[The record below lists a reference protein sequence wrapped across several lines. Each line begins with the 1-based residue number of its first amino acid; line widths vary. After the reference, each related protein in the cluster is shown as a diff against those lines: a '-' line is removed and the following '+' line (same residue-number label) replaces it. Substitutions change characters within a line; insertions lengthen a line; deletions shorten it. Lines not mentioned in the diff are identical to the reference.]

1 MSVKTKKIRGFAH
14 LFGFAANAS
23 EEDEDEKEK
32 SKKAKA
38 RRAEEDEKD
47 KEDKKDDSEED
58 DDKNKTRKSK
68 RAKGEDNSDGN
79 DDEDDDKE
87 KSKKAKG
94 RSSSDD
100 DDDADADEGDDD
112 DGDDDED
119 DRDVKK
125 GRRAER
131 DRISRILGSKFAAGK
146 GPLAVSLAI
155 TTGMSSAAAIRVMAS
170 SGLAPVAS
178 QPRRMSLDERMAKV
192 ENQQLGNTDAG
203 GPAANSVVSRA
214 AALYNQV

>member
-14 LFGFAANAS
+14 LFGFSANAS
-23 EEDEDEKEK
+23 EEEEDEKEK
-32 SKKAKA
+32 SKKAKG
-38 RRAEEDEKD
+38 RRVEEDEND
-47 KEDKKDDSEED
+47 EQEDKGKS
-58 DDKNKTRKSK
+58 KKSK
-68 RAKGEDNSDGN
+68 RAEDDDDS
-79 DDEDDDKE
+79 DDEDDKDKE

-94 RSSSDD
+94 RRAEDE

-131 DRISRILGSKFAAGK
+131 NRISRILGSKYAAGK

-155 TTGMSSAAAIRVMAS
+155 TTGMSSAAAICVLAS
-170 SGLAPVAS
+170 SGPMQTS
-178 QPRRMSLDERMAKV
+178 QQSRRLSLDERMSKV
-192 ENQQLGNTDAG
+192 ENHRLGNDDEAPSG
-203 GPAANSVVSRA
+203 NANTVVARA
-214 AALYNQV
+214 AALYNQAKGKK

>member
-1 MSVKTKKIRGFAH
+1 MSMKIRGFGH
-14 LFGFAANAS
+14 LFGRGANAS
-23 EEDEDEKEK
+23 EEDEDEKET
-32 SKKAKA
+32 SKKAKG
-38 RRAEEDEKD
+38 RRAEE
-47 KEDKKDDSEED
+47 EDNDDQ
-58 DDKNKTRKSK
+58 DDKGKSKKSK
-68 RAKGEDNSDGN
+68 RAEDDSDDS
-79 DDEDDDKE
+79 DDEDDKDKE

-94 RSSSDD
+94 RRADD
-100 DDDADADEGDDD
+100 DEDDADADEDEGDEY

-131 DRISRILGSKFAAGK
+131 NRISRILGSKYATGK

-192 ENQQLGNTDAG
+192 ENHQLGNTDAG

-214 AALYNQV
+214 AALYNQVKGKK

>member
-1 MSVKTKKIRGFAH
+1 MSMKIRGFGH
-14 LFGFAANAS
+14 LFGRGANAS
-23 EEDEDEKEK
+23 EEDEDEDEKEK
-32 SKKAKA
+32 SKKAKG
-38 RRAEEDEKD
+38 RRAEEDD
-47 KEDKKDDSEED
+47 NDNDDQ
-58 DDKNKTRKSK
+58 DDKGKSKKSK
-68 RAKGEDNSDGN
+68 RAEDDSNDS
-79 DDEDDDKE
+79 DDEDDKDKE

-94 RSSSDD
+94 RRADD
-100 DDDADADEGDDD
+100 EDDADADEDEGDED

-131 DRISRILGSKFAAGK
+131 NRISRILGSKYATGK

-192 ENQQLGNTDAG
+192 ENHQLGNTDAG

-214 AALYNQV
+214 AALYNQVKGKK

>member
-1 MSVKTKKIRGFAH
+1 MSMKIRGFGH
-14 LFGFAANAS
+14 LFGRGANAS
-23 EEDEDEKEK
+23 EEDEDEKET
-32 SKKAKA
+32 SKKAKG
-38 RRAEEDEKD
+38 RRAEE
-47 KEDKKDDSEED
+47 EDNDDQ
-58 DDKNKTRKSK
+58 DDKGKSKKSK
-68 RAKGEDNSDGN
+68 RAEDDSDDS
-79 DDEDDDKE
+79 DDEDDKDKE

-94 RSSSDD
+94 RRADD
-100 DDDADADEGDDD
+100 EDDADADEDEGDEY

-131 DRISRILGSKFAAGK
+131 NRISRILGSKYATGK

-192 ENQQLGNTDAG
+192 ENHQLGNADAG

-214 AALYNQV
+214 AALYNQVKGKK

>member
-1 MSVKTKKIRGFAH
+1 MSKKIRGFAH
-14 LFGFAANAS
+14 LFGFSANAS

-32 SKKAKA
+32 SKKAKG
-38 RRAEEDEKD
+38 RRAEEDENDDEKD
-47 KEDKKDDSEED
+47 KEDKGKSKKSQRAEED
-58 DDKNKTRKSK
+58 DDS
-68 RAKGEDNSDGN
+68 
-79 DDEDDDKE
+79 DDEDDNDKE

-94 RSSSDD
+94 RGAEDD

-131 DRISRILGSKFAAGK
+131 NRISRILGSKFAAGK

-155 TTGMSSAAAIRVMAS
+155 TTGMSSAAAIRVLAS
-170 SGLAPVAS
+170 SGPMQAPQQS
-178 QPRRMSLDERMAKV
+178 RRLSLDERMSKV
-192 ENQQLGNTDAG
+192 ENHQLGNDDAG
-203 GPAANSVVSRA
+203 PSGNANTVVTRA
-214 AALYNQV
+214 AALYNQVKGKK

>member
-58 DDKNKTRKSK
+58 DDKNKSKKSK

-79 DDEDDDKE
+79 DDEDDD
-87 KSKKAKG
+87 
-94 RSSSDD
+94 
-100 DDDADADEGDDD
+100 DDADADEGDDD
-112 DGDDDED
+112 DGDDEDE

-131 DRISRILGSKFAAGK
+131 NRVSRILGSKYAAGK

-155 TTGMSSAAAIRVMAS
+155 TTGMSSAAAIRVLAS
-170 SGLAPVAS
+170 SGPMQAPQQS
-178 QPRRMSLDERMAKV
+178 RRLSLDERMSKV
-192 ENQQLGNTDAG
+192 ENHQLGNDDT
-203 GPAANSVVSRA
+203 GPSGNANSVVSRA
-214 AALYNQV
+214 AALYNQAKGKK

>member
-1 MSVKTKKIRGFAH
+1 MSMKIRGFGH
-14 LFGFAANAS
+14 LFGLGANAS
-23 EEDEDEKEK
+23 EDDEGEKEK
-32 SKKAKA
+32 SKNAKD
-38 RRAEEDEKD
+38 RRAEEDGNDDQDDKD
-47 KEDKKDDSEED
+47 KSK
-58 DDKNKTRKSK
+58 KSK
-68 RAKGEDNSDGN
+68 RAEDEGDDSDDQ
-79 DDEDDDKE
+79 DDKDKE

-94 RSSSDD
+94 RRAEDD
-100 DDDADADEGDDD
+100 DDDADADEDEGDEN

-131 DRISRILGSKFAAGK
+131 NRISRILGSKYAAGK

-170 SGLAPVAS
+170 SGPAPVAS
-178 QPRRMSLDERMAKV
+178 QNRRISLDERMAKV
-192 ENQQLGNTDAG
+192 ENHQLGNSDAG

-214 AALYNQV
+214 AALYNQVKGKK